1 MVIDVK
7 RVVRQCLPAVVSVRV
22 SRDEKPESIFH
33 QKSEASGSGVVLEG
47 NLLITNAHVVGWSK
61 SKTKQVDIETTGK
74 KHYTARIIYVE
85 DAFDLALCKIETK
98 NGRTLPHVKL
108 GRADQCEVGESVL
121 AIGNPF
127 GLSGTVTDGI
137 VSCVGR
143 RLPHPFSSDRS
154 RKELRFGK
162 NLFEAPLIQ
171 TSASINPGSSG
182 GALVN
187 MRSEL
192 IGVNQCIM
200 SPAGG
205 SVGLGFAV
213 PSNYIWPLIYSNW
226 RGLDKVERPF
236 LGMQLS
242 PEKPDGGGILV
253 SGVSRGGNAVKVG
266 VLKKDIIL
274 KMDSEQFDD
283 VERFLMAVNRMQI
296 GTTANFKIKRNGKI
310 ISLSFEVGS
319 RSAVQ
324 VGHMRKTYSKPKF
337 LKGALVAVLHPM
349 LNSKLGFDY
358 ERTGVVVLSAPSSM
372 FALRERDVIL
382 EVNGRVIETIKD
394 IDDALSIDQDNLA
407 IKVDRN
413 GMECVFKLSTK
424 NIRSKL

>member
-7 RVVRQCLPAVVSVRV
+7 NVVRQCLPAVVSVRV
-22 SRDEKPESIFH
+22 QRNEQPESIFY
-33 QKSEASGSGVVLEG
+33 QKAEASGSGVIIEG

-61 SKTKQVDIETTGK
+61 SNTKQVEVETTTK
-74 KHYTARIIYVE
+74 KRYIAKIIYVE
-85 DAFDLALCKIETK
+85 DAFDLALCKIEIES
-98 NGRTLPHVKL
+98 GHSLPFVKL

-143 RLPHPFSSDRS
+143 RLPHPLSGDRA
-154 RKELRFGK
+154 RKELKVDK

-187 MRSEL
+187 MKSEL

-213 PSNYIWPLIYSNW
+213 PSNYIWPLINSNQL
-226 RGLDKVERPF
+226 GLDKVERPF
-236 LGMQLS
+236 LGIQLS
-242 PEKPDGGGILV
+242 PESPDGGGILV
-253 SGVSRGGNAVKVG
+253 AGVSRSGNAVRAG
-266 VLKKDIIL
+266 VLKKDIIMEMG
-274 KMDSEQFDD
+274 MDKFDD
-283 VERFLMAVNRMQI
+283 VERFLMAVNSMKI
-296 GTTANFKIKRNGKI
+296 GTMVDFKIKRMDKI

-319 RSAVQ
+319 RNAVQ
-324 VGHMRKTYSKPKF
+324 VENIMKTYKKPLF
-337 LKGALVAVLHPM
+337 LKGAKVAVLNPM
-349 LNSKLGFDY
+349 LNSKLGFDF
-358 ERTGVVVLSAPSSM
+358 ERVGVVVLSAPSSM

-382 EVNGRVIETIKD
+382 EVNGRAIETIED
-394 IDDALSIDQDNLA
+394 MDNALSLDQDKLV

-413 GMECVFKLSTK
+413 GMECLNYRQRTGKI
-424 NIRSKL
+424 N